1 MLTERLAAIADEIEK
16 GESVADIGTD
26 QRAGNGRR
34 GGNHQHPVQ
43 LVRQ

>member
-26 QRAGNGRR
+26 HGYL
-34 GGNHQHPVQ
+34 PM
-43 LVRQ
+43 